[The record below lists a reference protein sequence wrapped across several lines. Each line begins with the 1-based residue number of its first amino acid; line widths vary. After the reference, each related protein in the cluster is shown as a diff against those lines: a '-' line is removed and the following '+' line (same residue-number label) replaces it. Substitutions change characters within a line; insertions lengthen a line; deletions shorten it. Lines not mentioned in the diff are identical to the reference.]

1 MFLTTRATTLID
13 FYSTLFLNIDKHV
26 WCIDIYQSHMLSMK
40 KDYHIHCNYNDH
52 SSPDLTIPNVV
63 KYAENIGLV
72 AIAFT
77 EHVRKISDWIPEYL
91 KEIEHISTDRLKII
105 AGFEAKILIDGSIDC
120 PEKYADKHFLIASF
134 HTKYH
139 NKQVWLQALER
150 AIENPD
156 VDVIGHIA
164 PEPSFTLEPNE
175 IEQVAKMIV
184 HNNKTV
190 ELNAKYHRPPSEWIQ
205 IFRKNNVH
213 FHLGSDAHSLDEI
226 GRFENISDLIAL
238 AEGQS

>member
-1 MFLTTRATTLID
+1 
-13 FYSTLFLNIDKHV
+13 
-26 WCIDIYQSHMLSMK
+26 MK

-72 AIAFT
+72 VIAFT

-91 KEIEHISTDRLKII
+91 KEIEHISSDRVKII

-150 AIENPD
+150 AIENPN

-164 PEPSFTLEPNE
+164 PEPSFTLESDE
-175 IEQVAKMIV
+175 IEQLAKMIV

-190 ELNAKYHRPPSEWIQ
+190 ELNAKYHRPPKEWIQ
-205 IFRKNNVH
+205 IFRKNSVH

-238 AEGQS
+238 AEGHI

>member
-1 MFLTTRATTLID
+1 M
-13 FYSTLFLNIDKHV
+13 YGY
-26 WCIDIYQSHMLSMK
+26 IYQHNMLSTK
-40 KDYHIHCNYNDH
+40 QDYHIHCNYNDH

-63 KYAENIGLV
+63 KYAENMGLMV
-72 AIAFT
+72 IAFT
-77 EHVRKISDWIPEYL
+77 EHVRKTSDWIPEYL
-91 KEIEHISTDRLKII
+91 KEIEHISSDRVKII

-139 NKQVWLQALER
+139 SKQIWLQALER

-164 PEPSFTLEPNE
+164 PEPSFTLEPDE
-175 IEQVAKMIV
+175 IEQLANLIV

-190 ELNAKYHRPPSEWIQ
+190 ELNAKYHRPPREWIQ

-213 FHLGSDAHSLDEI
+213 FHLGSDAHSLAEI
-226 GRFENISDLIAL
+226 GRFEKISDLIAL
-238 AEGQS
+238 AAAT